1 MDPPNEKTNP
11 IRAFF
16 EGLVLLTA
24 IKRIIRDR
32 KVVGVIIE
40 IKPDIIAV
48 VSKSLLSFSQN
59 RLNHSNLAI
68 RILSFKCLVNFF
80 RSFFRFSYGER

>member
-24 IKRIIRDR
+24 TKRIIRDR
-32 KVVGVIIE
+32 KVVGVTIE

-48 VSKSLLSFSQN
+48 VSKYLLPLSQT

-68 RILSFKCLVNFF
+68 RIFSFKCLVNFF
-80 RSFFRFSYGER
+80 RPFIRFGNGES